1 MYHTN
6 ITQFRFATPLGRT
19 EETKLIR
26 RARKGDEEAVKL
38 LHSRF
43 QLFLIRTCGKLA
55 RGWMAGDDADDIMAE
70 ANLGLMEAIRS
81 FTPRKGAR
89 FVTWLYIVV
98 RRFVLGYLSR
108 RARLSGPER
117 AGTASLDALE
127 PGSRVPDPE
136 PSWEAGVVE
145 LLSPGEILSKREVV
159 ERAVAAIKRWPK
171 RDRQLFLHR
180 ALDGWTF
187 DTLASFL
194 PPGGPGGRREAA
206 PRYRQLLAK
215 LREEVLQ

>member
-1 MYHTN
+1 MYHAN
-6 ITQFRFATPLGRT
+6 IAQFRFALPLGRT

-26 RARKGDEEAVKL
+26 RARKGDAEAVKL

-43 QLFLIRTCGKLA
+43 QLFLMRTCGKLA

-81 FTPRKGAR
+81 FAPKKGAR
-89 FVTWLYIVV
+89 FATWLYIVV

-108 RARLSGPER
+108 RARLSGPEKT
-117 AGTASLDALE
+117 GTSSLDALE
-127 PGSRVPDPE
+127 PGSRVPETE
-136 PSWEAGVVE
+136 PSWEAGVAEV
-145 LLSPGEILSKREVV
+145 LSPGDILANREVI
-159 ERAVAAIKRWPK
+159 ERAVAAIRGWPK
-171 RDRQLFLHR
+171 RDRQLFTHR
-180 ALDGWTF
+180 VIDGWTF
-187 DTLASFL
+187 DALAVFL

-206 PRYRQLLAK
+206 PRYRKLLAK